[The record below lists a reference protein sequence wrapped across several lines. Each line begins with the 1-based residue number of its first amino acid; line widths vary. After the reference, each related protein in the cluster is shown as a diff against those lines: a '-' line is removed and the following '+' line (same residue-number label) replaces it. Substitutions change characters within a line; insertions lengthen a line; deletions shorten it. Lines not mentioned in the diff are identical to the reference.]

1 LAEDGWNS
9 RDPEKIALAYTLNSL
24 FCFCQ
29 KPQRSLKPTQQV
41 HTEKPDN
48 SPIADRA
55 DFYRCRRRFLS
66 RRRQTENLD
75 AIGCSIGEFRR
86 MVGVSFVITSGNTA
100 AAAFDVKDYPAIKRR
115 PSRDARRAKANPGVW
130 DWKLRNKDYAA
141 PITNRIIV

>member
-1 LAEDGWNS
+1 LLIARIFTDAVDGFYQVVG
-9 RDPEKIALAYTLNSL
+9 RRKI
-24 FCFCQ
+24 
-29 KPQRSLKPTQQV
+29 
-41 HTEKPDN
+41 
-48 SPIADRA
+48 
-55 DFYRCRRRFLS
+55 
-66 RRRQTENLD
+66 LD

-141 PITNRIIV
+141 PITNRITI